1 MAQGKGRYIPQA
13 CQAWSEYDRLAMRRS
28 ASMDGGSKMI
38 ESIKKPSSE
47 LGFDNANTNLTSVN
61 SSITACSMARHLDWE
76 FVGEKE
82 IHIARSPEIQFPI
95 DALPNIVKY
104 AVMESV
110 EFNQC
115 PIPIAV
121 AIALGSL
128 SGSAQSHFDVAR
140 DENQVSPISLS
151 LITIAESGERK
162 TSTDKPFAKVFHD
175 WELQETAKF
184 ILENDAYKNRLK
196 AYEIALKEVGKGESD
211 QEAIFTT
218 LNAMEMPQKPAQR
231 TILQDRVSI
240 EKLLSN
246 LAGYPIAYFNSNE
259 AGAVLGGYAFKAEN
273 FQSTITTLNQLWDG
287 AQIRHDTKSG
297 NLVFIP
303 KPRVTVN
310 LLLQESIYRK
320 FCDGNDG
327 LAFTTGA
334 LSRFLISQPE
344 SRIGTRPYKKAPA
357 GVPEIAKFNT
367 LVAGFL
373 AKPANFVD
381 GTLQTK
387 VLPFTRDA
395 IEIWI
400 RFHDAIEEQLGEG
413 GDFYAI
419 RGWGAKAAEQVAR
432 VAGNFQV
439 AVDPNSDFIEVDAVL
454 KAIQV
459 VTYYLNE
466 SLRLTSTSKSRDA
479 TRVLNWLVKRLK
491 GSGESWIIRYEIQQR
506 IHNDLRNAEKIDEAL
521 FELEESGFIK
531 QVGLGGKCY
540 VFLNPHFLVDV

>member
-1 MAQGKGRYIPQA
+1 MT
-13 CQAWSEYDRLAMRRS
+13 
-28 ASMDGGSKMI
+28 
-38 ESIKKPSSE
+38 ESIKKPSYK
-47 LGFDNANTNLTSVN
+47 LGFDNANTNLSLLDT
-61 SSITACSMARHLDWE
+61 SITAHSMARYLDWD

-82 IHIARSPEIQFPI
+82 IRTARSPEIQFPI
-95 DALPNIVKY
+95 DALPDIMKF

-175 WELQETAKF
+175 WELEESAKF
-184 ILENDAYKNRLK
+184 SLENESYKNRQK
-196 AYEIALKEVGKGESD
+196 AYEIASKEIGKGETD
-211 QEAIFTT
+211 QEALYST
-218 LNAMEMPQKPAQR
+218 LNSMQVPIKPAQR

-246 LAGYPIAYFNSNE
+246 LASYPIAYFNSNE
-259 AGAVLGGYAFKAEN
+259 AGAVLGGYAFKSEN

-327 LAFTTGA
+327 LAFSTGA
-334 LSRFLISQPE
+334 LSRFLIAQPE
-344 SRIGTRPYKKAPA
+344 SRIGTRPYKRAPI
-357 GVPEIAKFNT
+357 GIPEIAKFNA
-367 LVAGFL
+367 LVSSFL
-373 AKPANFVD
+373 AKPANFLD
-381 GTLQTK
+381 GILQTK
-387 VLPFTRDA
+387 VLPFTKDA
-395 IEIWI
+395 VEAWI
-400 RFHDAIEEQLGEG
+400 KFHDTVEQQLGEG

-439 AVDPNSDFIEVDAVL
+439 ASDPNSNLIDIDAVL
-454 KAIQV
+454 RAIQT

-479 TRVLNWLVKRLK
+479 TRVLNWLIKRLK
-491 GSGESWIIRYEIQQR
+491 GSSESWIIRYEIQQR
-506 IHNDLRNAEKIDEAL
+506 IHNDLRNAEKIDDAL
-521 FELEESGFIK
+521 FELQDSGFIK
-531 QVGLGGKCY
+531 QVDLDGKSH
-540 VFLNPHFLVDV
+540 VFLNPHFLVDA